1 MLGQEY
7 SENVDVWSAGVV
19 LYECFTGSNPF
30 MSKYKKDTDKNI
42 IKLPIKEL
50 ITDEIKAE
58 KDFLNLLMKCLE
70 RDPQKRI
77 SSSKAYNHKWLKVN
91 FYFYYNNF

>member
-1 MLGQEY
+1 MMLGQEY

-50 ITDEIKAE
+50 ITDEIEAE

-77 SSSKAYNHKWLKVN
+77 SSS
-91 FYFYYNNF
+91 